1 MYAEALGLSCANA
14 PGVGPRAVDVIKS
27 LAWLPLVVNCLGELG
42 AKPSILVNETRK
54 LLPRGRSDVMN
65 LKTKTKNRSHG
76 FTLIELMI
84 VMLILGILASL
95 VIARVRVATDDA
107 SRATFLTN
115 IRAFAEAA
123 QRYRL
128 ATNEYLPETESG
140 VVPVG
145 FETYIKPEGWVQRT
159 PIGGMWDVEF
169 NTFGVTSALG
179 IHFTGTDAQPDDV
192 YMQEIDASMDDG
204 DLTTGDFQKLA
215 ADRFYLIIAE

>member
-1 MYAEALGLSCANA
+1 M
-14 PGVGPRAVDVIKS
+14 
-27 LAWLPLVVNCLGELG
+27 
-42 AKPSILVNETRK
+42 
-54 LLPRGRSDVMN
+54 MN

-95 VIARVRVATDDA
+95 VIARVQVATDDA

-115 IRAFAEAA
+115 IRAFVEAA

-145 FETYIKPEGWVQRT
+145 FETYIKPEGWVRRT
-159 PIGGMWDVEF
+159 PIGGRWDVEF

-179 IHFTGTDAQPDDV
+179 IHFTGPGQQPDDA
-192 YMQEIDASMDDG
+192 YMQEIDAAMDDG
-204 DLTTGDFQKLA
+204 DLTTGVFQKLA
-215 ADRFYLIIAE
+215 ADRFYFIIAE